1 MTLALFDLDNTLLK
15 GDSDYQWGE
24 FLVRKGLVDAQQHAE
39 TNKRFYGQYTNGSLN
54 IHEYAAF
61 TFKFLSAHSMEQLD
75 QWRQEYMQEDIH
87 KMIPDAARALV
98 EQHRALGHTLVIITA
113 TNSFVTRP
121 IATEF
126 GIEHLLA
133 VEPKIINGRYTQEID
148 GIPTFR
154 EGKIERL
161 KQWLQGRS
169 ETLAGSYFYSD
180 SHNDL
185 PLLEIVD
192 YPVAVDP
199 DDTLRARAAA
209 KAWPII
215 SLRS

>member
-24 FLVRKGLVDAQQHAE
+24 FLVRKGLVDAQTHAE
-39 TNKRFYGQYTNGSLN
+39 TNKRFYGQYTNGTLN
-54 IHEYAAF
+54 IREYAAF
-61 TFKFLSAHSMEQLD
+61 TFQFLSAHSMEQLNA
-75 QWRQEYMQEDIH
+75 WRNEYMQEDIH

-98 EQHRALGHTLVIITA
+98 EKHRALGHTLVIITA

-126 GIEHLLA
+126 GIENLLA
-133 VEPKIINGRYTQEID
+133 VEPKIVDGRYTTEID

-161 KQWLQGRS
+161 KEWLQGRS
-169 ETLAGSYFYSD
+169 ETLEGSYFYSD

-185 PLLEIVD
+185 PLLEIAD
-192 YPVAVDP
+192 HPVAVDP
-199 DDTLRARAAA
+199 DDILRA
-209 KAWPII
+209 KAEANGWPII

>member
-24 FLVRKGLVDAQQHAE
+24 FLVRKGLVDGKHHAE
-39 TNKRFYGQYTNGSLN
+39 TNKRFYAQYTNGSLN
-54 IHEYAAF
+54 IREYAAF
-61 TFKFLSAHSMEQLD
+61 TFQFLSQHSMEQLN
-75 QWRQEYMQEDIH
+75 QWRNEYMQEDIH

-98 EQHRALGHTLVIITA
+98 EKHRALGHTLVIITA

-121 IATEF
+121 IAAEF

-133 VEPKIINGRYTQEID
+133 VEPKIVNGHYTTEIE

-161 KQWLQGRS
+161 KEWLQGRA
-169 ETLAGSYFYSD
+169 ENLAGSYFYSD

-192 YPVAVDP
+192 HPIAVDP
-199 DDTLRARAAA
+199 DDTLRA
-209 KAWPII
+209 KATANNWPII

>member
-24 FLVRKGLVDAQQHAE
+24 FLVRKGLVDAKQHAE
-39 TNKRFYGQYTNGSLN
+39 TNRRFYGQYTNGTLN

-61 TFKFLSAHSMEQLD
+61 TFKFLSDHSKEQLD
-75 QWRQEYMQEDIH
+75 QWRQEYLQEDVQQ
-87 KMIPDAARALV
+87 MIPAAARALV
-98 EQHRALGHTLVIITA
+98 EKHRTLGHTLVIITA

-133 VEPKIINGRYTQEID
+133 VEPKMENGRYTTEID

-161 KQWLQGRS
+161 KAWLQGRA
-169 ETLAGSYFYSD
+169 ETLEGSYFYSD

-192 YPVAVDP
+192 YPTAVDP
-199 DDTLRARAAA
+199 DDILRA
-209 KAWPII
+209 KAIARGWPII

>member
-24 FLVRKGLVDAQQHAE
+24 FLVRKGLVDAKQHAA
-39 TNKRFYGQYTNGSLN
+39 TNQRFYGQYTNGSLN

-61 TFKFLSAHSMEQLD
+61 TFKFLSDHSMEQLD
-75 QWRQEYMQEDIH
+75 QWRKEYLQEDIQ

-98 EQHRALGHTLVIITA
+98 EKHRALGHTLVIITA

-121 IATEF
+121 IANEF
-126 GIEHLLA
+126 GIEYLLA
-133 VEPKIINGRYTQEID
+133 VEPKIENGRYTTEID

-161 KQWLQGRS
+161 KQWLQGRTD
-169 ETLAGSYFYSD
+169 TLEGSYFYSD

-192 YPVAVDP
+192 HPIAVDP
-199 DDTLRARAAA
+199 DDTLRAKAIA